1 MEWAGVQWTHLA
13 QDSNHWSAL
22 VNMVKNK
29 ASPENAGKVFGQP
42 NKSWPYKRD
51 SATQNFFIVS
61 EGEFGILSTEELET
75 ESDQK

>member
-29 ASPENAGKVFGQP
+29 ASPENAGKVFG
-42 NKSWPYKRD
+42 
-51 SATQNFFIVS
+51 
-61 EGEFGILSTEELET
+61 
-75 ESDQK
+75 